1 MTKLGYEHHKISTM
15 ENANQEAL
23 NAIQDAARETLE
35 GFFKHL
41 AEPSGIPD
49 EAYIAVIEAS
59 FDVMAMFPRDKV
71 PETDSPT
78 EREAIRKAV
87 QEAFQSALQ
96 SRFMDA
102 VKKTDQELAAAGSPS
117 PETSYPPFRLADFLF
132 EAAALKRTPRTGY
145 QFLGRGHENVAEHSF
160 GSAMV
165 AFVLGRVAG
174 EKVDQAK
181 LMAMAL
187 LHDLAEARTGDLNY
201 VNKRYVA
208 ADEDAAFRD
217 AIKGLPFEEELAA
230 IWAEWRKGESLEA
243 RLARDADQIDMMLE
257 LKRLSAHGWSQADEW
272 LGYAGKRITTE
283 PGKKL
288 GMSVIARGPDD
299 WWFEKRD
306 ELWVNPKS
314 PGPDFPPP
322 NQAPLKSAPQG
333 PPKPCHGP
341 CGPQDGPGPKPA
353 SGPPE
358 GAQEASGKEPKEAAD
373 IAADIAAQPAPK
385 TPGK

>member
-1 MTKLGYEHHKISTM
+1 MEMKVTPIKPGTENHQISTM
-15 ENANQEAL
+15 ENANQEAFK
-23 NAIQDAARETLE
+23 AVQDAARETLE
-35 GFFKHL
+35 GFFKHMS
-41 AEPSGIPD
+41 EPDGIPD
-49 EAYIAVIEAS
+49 EAYLAVIEAS

-71 PETDSPT
+71 PETDSPA
-78 EREAIRKAV
+78 EREAIRKAA
-87 QEAFQSALQ
+87 QEAFQTALQ
-96 SRFMDA
+96 RRFMDA
-102 VKKTDQELAAAGSPS
+102 VKMTDQELAAAGSPS
-117 PETSYPPFRLADFLF
+117 PEKSYPPFRLADFLF

-145 QFLGRGHENVAEHSF
+145 QFLGRGRENVAEHSF
-160 GSAMV
+160 GTAMV

-174 EKVDQAK
+174 EKVDQGK

-230 IWAEWRKGESLEA
+230 IWAEWRQGESLEA
-243 RLARDADQIDMMLE
+243 RLARDADQLDMMLE

-299 WWFEKRD
+299 WWFERRD
-306 ELWVNPKS
+306 DLWVNPKS
-314 PGPDFPPP
+314 PGHDVRPP
-322 NQAPLKSAPQG
+322 NHAPGQSAPQS
-333 PPKPCHGP
+333 PRKPGHGP
-341 CGPQDGPGPKPA
+341 CGPQGASGQEPEEAAEKAAEKPA
-353 SGPPE
+353 APS
-358 GAQEASGKEPKEAAD
+358 
-373 IAADIAAQPAPK
+373 PK